1 MKKLLFLI
9 FLVLSTGRVHAT
21 LIDSLHVTPS
31 IDEQTFKNGT
41 LDITFWNHGN
51 SMVTY
56 CLMDA
61 DGEVVA
67 EGKLVKQ
74 VKPARQQFA
83 IDVQKVKRWTAETPY
98 QYTLCLNATPMKGK
112 GQAEQVK
119 QKVGFRLVAIR
130 YAKLF
135 LNGCPLFLKGI
146 NLHNMQPNMSRAD
159 MINIL
164 RLLKAHNINAVCTDR
179 VDPLWYDL
187 CDEYGFYACVEL
199 GRSEHI
205 AAFKQLY
212 NHPSII
218 MWSVGKAETS
228 NVVISKLFE
237 TLKQED
243 TKRPVIWVDMP
254 FTDKRCELYAPFA
267 PTAKVADDFCNMG
280 NPVAEKPQL
289 LASYAQPNGNS
300 YGALDEYMS
309 LRYRQPK
316 YAGGFLCEGTLANM
330 QAATPAMQEIRY
342 QMQSISTLSHAPR
355 IGRLEVFNDSFYDT
369 LSNVYIRWVVRHNGV
384 PVKNGVYTKPFS
396 VAPRKTTNI
405 NLGFTDLF
413 KTYPKGELTLDVSY
427 HQAIATELIAKDQE
441 LAKAQITVRPFK
453 PSVEPQQASMA
464 DKRPLKLKRG
474 QSIVISNTCC
484 TVAFDKATGWLTRY
498 DVNGQKLLAEGGT
511 LKPTFWRAL
520 TNNDRAA
527 NGEKQFA
534 QWEKPTYTLVALK
547 TEKVKSNST
556 QRTDICVTAQYEL
569 TEQNVA
575 LSICYTINEGGVMKV
590 EQTVTPNDETAVPLA
605 LRYGMTL
612 QMPVNMCQS
621 EYFGRGPL
629 ENYADRKASQFVG
642 LYKYNVAHAQCPY
655 TPYQAW
661 GNHCDVRYWR
671 QTNVQGLGL
680 EVSSAATFGAS
691 AYLTKT
697 LPSAIDLHID
707 LKQSGVNEM
716 VNVGQYPE
724 MITDTRVLL
733 HKQTF
738 TFWLN
743 PIVANVEKHE

>member
-9 FLVLSTGRVHAT
+9 LLVLSTGRVYAA

-31 IDEQTFKNGT
+31 IDEQTFKNGK
-41 LDITFWNHGN
+41 LDITFWNQGN

-98 QYTLCLNATPMKGK
+98 QYTLYLNATPIKGK
-112 GQAEQVK
+112 GLAEQVK

-146 NLHNMQPNMSRAD
+146 NLHNLQPNMSRVD

-164 RLLKAHNINAVCTDR
+164 RLLKAHNINAVYTDR

-199 GRSEHI
+199 GRSQHI

-218 MWSVGKAETS
+218 MWSVGKAETN

-237 TLKQED
+237 KLKKED

-300 YGALDEYMS
+300 YGAIDEYMS

-453 PSVEPQQASMA
+453 PSVEPLQASMV

-484 TVAFDKATGWLTRY
+484 TVAFDKTTGWLTRY

-569 TEQNVA
+569 KEQKVA

-612 QMPVNMCQS
+612 QMPVDMCQS

-642 LYKYNVAHAQCPY
+642 QYKYNVAHAQCPY
-655 TPYQAW
+655 IPYQAW

-671 QTNVQGLGL
+671 QTNALDLGL
-680 EVSSAATFGAS
+680 EVSSAITFGAS
-691 AYLTKT
+691 AYLAKT

-743 PIVANVEKHE
+743 PIMDNVEKH

>member
-9 FLVLSTGRVHAT
+9 LLVLSTGRVYAA

-31 IDEQTFKNGT
+31 IDEQTFKNGK
-41 LDITFWNHGN
+41 LDITFWNQGN

-98 QYTLCLNATPMKGK
+98 QYTLYLNATPIKGK
-112 GQAEQVK
+112 GLAEQVE

-146 NLHNMQPNMSRAD
+146 NLHNLQPNMSRAD

-237 TLKQED
+237 TLKKED

-254 FTDKRCELYAPFA
+254 FTDQRCELYAPFA

-300 YGALDEYMS
+300 YGAIDEYMS

-355 IGRLEVFNDSFYDT
+355 IGRLEVFNDCFYDT

-441 LAKAQITVRPFK
+441 LSKAQITVRPFK
-453 PSVEPQQASMA
+453 PRVEPLQASMV

-484 TVAFDKATGWLTRY
+484 TVAFDKTTGWLTRY

-569 TEQNVA
+569 KEQNVA

-612 QMPVNMCQS
+612 QMPVDMCQS

-642 LYKYNVAHAQCPY
+642 QYKYNVAHAQCPY
-655 TPYQAW
+655 IPYQAW

-671 QTNVQGLGL
+671 QTNVLGLGL
-680 EVSSAATFGAS
+680 EVSSAITFGAS
-691 AYLTKT
+691 AYLAKA

-743 PIVANVEKHE
+743 PIMDNVEKH

>member
-1 MKKLLFLI
+1 MKKILFLI
-9 FLVLSTGRVHAT
+9 FLVLSTGRVYAT

-31 IDEQTFKNGT
+31 IDEQTFKNGK
-41 LDITFWNHGN
+41 LDITFWNQGN

-98 QYTLCLNATPMKGK
+98 QYTLCLNATPIKGK

-146 NLHNMQPNMSRAD
+146 NLHNLQPNMSRAD

-164 RLLKAHNINAVCTDR
+164 RLLKAHNINAVCTNR

-199 GRSEHI
+199 GKSQHE

-218 MWSVGKAETS
+218 MWSVGKAETD

-237 TLKQED
+237 TLKKED

-300 YGALDEYMS
+300 YGAIDEYMS

-453 PSVEPQQASMA
+453 PSVEPLQASMV

-484 TVAFDKATGWLTRY
+484 TVAFDKTTGWLTRY

-569 TEQNVA
+569 KEQNVA

-612 QMPVNMCQS
+612 QMPVDMCQS

-642 LYKYNVAHAQCPY
+642 QYKYNVAHAQCPY
-655 TPYQAW
+655 VPYQAW

-671 QTNVQGLGL
+671 QTNALGLGL

-691 AYLTKT
+691 AYLAKT

-733 HKQTF
+733 YKQTF

-743 PIVANVEKHE
+743 PIMDNVEKH

>member
-9 FLVLSTGRVHAT
+9 LLVLSTGRVYAA

-31 IDEQTFKNGT
+31 IDEQTFKNGK
-41 LDITFWNHGN
+41 LDITFWNQGN

-98 QYTLCLNATPMKGK
+98 QYTLCLNATPIKGK
-112 GQAEQVK
+112 GLAEQVK

-146 NLHNMQPNMSRAD
+146 NLHNLQPNMSRVD

-199 GRSEHI
+199 GRSQHI

-218 MWSVGKAETS
+218 MWSVGKADTDD
-228 NVVISKLFE
+228 VVISRLFE
-237 TLKQED
+237 KLKKED

-254 FTDKRCELYAPFA
+254 FTDKRCELYTPFA

-300 YGALDEYMS
+300 YGAIDEYMS

-355 IGRLEVFNDSFYDT
+355 IGRLEVFNDRFYDT

-413 KTYPKGELTLDVSY
+413 KTYPMGELTLDVSY

-453 PSVEPQQASMA
+453 PSVEPLQASMV

-484 TVAFDKATGWLTRY
+484 TVAFDKTTGWLTRY

-534 QWEKPTYTLVALK
+534 QWEKPTYKLVALK

-569 TEQNVA
+569 KEQNVA

-605 LRYGMTL
+605 LRYGMTF
-612 QMPVNMCQS
+612 QMPVDMCQS

-642 LYKYNVAHAQCPY
+642 QYKYNVAHAQCPY
-655 TPYQAW
+655 VPYQAW

-671 QTNVQGLGL
+671 QTNALGLGL
-680 EVSSAATFGAS
+680 EVSSAITFGAS
-691 AYLTKT
+691 AYLAKT

-743 PIVANVEKHE
+743 PIMDNVEKY

>member
-9 FLVLSTGRVHAT
+9 LLVLSTGRVYAA

-31 IDEQTFKNGT
+31 IDEQTFKNGK
-41 LDITFWNHGN
+41 LDITFWNQGN

-98 QYTLCLNATPMKGK
+98 QYTLYLNATPIKGR
-112 GQAEQVK
+112 GLAEQVK

-146 NLHNMQPNMSRAD
+146 NLHNLQPNMSRAD
-159 MINIL
+159 MIDIL

-199 GRSEHI
+199 GRSQHI

-218 MWSVGKAETS
+218 MWSVGKAETD
-228 NVVISKLFE
+228 NVVISRLFE

-243 TKRPVIWVDMP
+243 TKCPVIWVDMP

-300 YGALDEYMS
+300 YGAIDEYMS

-384 PVKNGVYTKPFS
+384 PIKNGVYTKPFS

-453 PSVEPQQASMA
+453 PSVEPLQASMV

-484 TVAFDKATGWLTRY
+484 TVAFDKTTGWLTRY

-569 TEQNVA
+569 KEQNVA

-612 QMPVNMCQS
+612 QMPVDMCQS

-642 LYKYNVAHAQCPY
+642 QYKYNVTHAQCPY
-655 TPYQAW
+655 IPYQAW

-671 QTNVQGLGL
+671 QTNALGLGL
-680 EVSSAATFGAS
+680 EVSSAITFGAS
-691 AYLTKT
+691 AYLAKT

-738 TFWLN
+738 TF
-743 PIVANVEKHE
+743 

>member
-9 FLVLSTGRVHAT
+9 LLVLSTGRVYAA

-31 IDEQTFKNGT
+31 IDEQTFKNGK
-41 LDITFWNHGN
+41 LDITFWNQGN

-98 QYTLCLNATPMKGK
+98 QYTLCLNATPIKGK
-112 GQAEQVK
+112 GLAEQVK

-146 NLHNMQPNMSRAD
+146 NLHNLQPNMSRVD

-179 VDPLWYDL
+179 VAPLWYDL

-199 GRSEHI
+199 GRSQHI

-218 MWSVGKAETS
+218 MWSVGKADTDD
-228 NVVISKLFE
+228 VVISRLFE
-237 TLKQED
+237 KLKKED

-254 FTDKRCELYAPFA
+254 FTDKRCELYTPFA

-300 YGALDEYMS
+300 YGAIDEYMS

-453 PSVEPQQASMA
+453 PSVEPLQASMV

-484 TVAFDKATGWLTRY
+484 TVAFDKTTGWLTRY

-534 QWEKPTYTLVALK
+534 QWEKPTYKLVALK

-569 TEQNVA
+569 KEQNVA

-605 LRYGMTL
+605 LRYGMTF
-612 QMPVNMCQS
+612 QMPVDMCQS

-642 LYKYNVAHAQCPY
+642 QYKYNVAHAQCPY
-655 TPYQAW
+655 VPYQAW

-671 QTNVQGLGL
+671 QTNALGLGL
-680 EVSSAATFGAS
+680 EVSSAITFGAS
-691 AYLTKT
+691 AYLAKT

-743 PIVANVEKHE
+743 PIMDNVEKY

>member
-9 FLVLSTGRVHAT
+9 LLVLSTGRVYAA

-31 IDEQTFKNGT
+31 IDEQTFKNGK
-41 LDITFWNHGN
+41 LDITFWNQGN

-98 QYTLCLNATPMKGK
+98 QYTLYLNATPIKGK
-112 GQAEQVK
+112 GLAEQVK

-146 NLHNMQPNMSRAD
+146 NLHNLQPNMSRAD

-179 VDPLWYDL
+179 VAPLWYDL

-199 GRSEHI
+199 GRSQHI

-218 MWSVGKAETS
+218 MWSVGKAETDD
-228 NVVISKLFE
+228 VVISRLFE
-237 TLKQED
+237 KLKKED

-300 YGALDEYMS
+300 YGAIDEYMS

-384 PVKNGVYTKPFS
+384 PVKNGVYTKPFN

-453 PSVEPQQASMA
+453 PSVEPLQASMV

-484 TVAFDKATGWLTRY
+484 TVAFDKTTGWLTRY

-511 LKPTFWRAL
+511 LKPTFSRAL

-569 TEQNVA
+569 KEQNVA

-605 LRYGMTL
+605 LRYGMTF
-612 QMPVNMCQS
+612 QMPVDMCQS

-642 LYKYNVAHAQCPY
+642 QYKYNVAHAQCPY
-655 TPYQAW
+655 VPYQAW

-671 QTNVQGLGL
+671 QTNALGLGL

-691 AYLTKT
+691 AYLAKT
-697 LPSAIDLHID
+697 LLSAIDLHID

-743 PIVANVEKHE
+743 PIMDNV

>member
-9 FLVLSTGRVHAT
+9 LLVLSTGRVYAA

-31 IDEQTFKNGT
+31 IDEQTFKNGK
-41 LDITFWNHGN
+41 LDITFWNQGN

-98 QYTLCLNATPMKGK
+98 QYTLCLNATPIKGK

-199 GRSEHI
+199 GRSQHI

-218 MWSVGKAETS
+218 MWSVGKAETDD
-228 NVVISKLFE
+228 VVISRLFE
-237 TLKQED
+237 KLKKED

-300 YGALDEYMS
+300 YGAIDEYMS

-453 PSVEPQQASMA
+453 PSVEPLQASMV

-484 TVAFDKATGWLTRY
+484 TVAFDKTTGWLTRY

-511 LKPTFWRAL
+511 LMPSFWRAL

-569 TEQNVA
+569 KEQNVV

-590 EQTVTPNDETAVPLA
+590 EQTVTPNDETAVPHA

-612 QMPVNMCQS
+612 QLPADMCQS

-642 LYKYNVAHAQCPY
+642 QYKYNVAHAQCPY
-655 TPYQAW
+655 VPYQAW

-671 QTNVQGLGL
+671 QTNALGLGL

-691 AYLTKT
+691 AYLAKT

-743 PIVANVEKHE
+743 PIMDNVEKH

>member
-9 FLVLSTGRVHAT
+9 LLVLSTGRVYAT

-31 IDEQTFKNGT
+31 IDEQTFKNGK
-41 LDITFWNHGN
+41 LDITFWNQGN

-98 QYTLCLNATPMKGK
+98 QYTLCLNATPIKGK

-146 NLHNMQPNMSRAD
+146 NLHNLQPNMSRAD

-164 RLLKAHNINAVCTDR
+164 RLLKAHNINAVCTNR

-199 GRSEHI
+199 GKSQHI

-218 MWSVGKAETS
+218 MWSVGKAETD

-237 TLKQED
+237 TLKKED

-300 YGALDEYMS
+300 YGAIDEYMS

-453 PSVEPQQASMA
+453 PSVEPLQASMV

-484 TVAFDKATGWLTRY
+484 TVAFDKTTGWLTRY

-556 QRTDICVTAQYEL
+556 QRIDICVTAQYEL
-569 TEQNVA
+569 KEQNVA

-612 QMPVNMCQS
+612 QMPVDMCQS

-642 LYKYNVAHAQCPY
+642 QYKFNVAHAQCPY
-655 TPYQAW
+655 VPYQAW

-671 QTNVQGLGL
+671 QTNALGLGL

-691 AYLTKT
+691 AYLAKT

-743 PIVANVEKHE
+743 PIMNNVEKH

>member
-9 FLVLSTGRVHAT
+9 LLVLSTGRVYAT

-31 IDEQTFKNGT
+31 IDEQTFKNGK
-41 LDITFWNHGN
+41 LDITFWNQGN

-98 QYTLCLNATPMKGK
+98 QYTLCLNATPIKGK

-146 NLHNMQPNMSRAD
+146 NLHNLQPNMSRAD

-164 RLLKAHNINAVCTDR
+164 RLLKAHNINAVCTNR

-199 GRSEHI
+199 GKSQHI

-218 MWSVGKAETS
+218 MWSVGKAETD

-237 TLKQED
+237 TLKKED

-300 YGALDEYMS
+300 YGAIDEYMS

-453 PSVEPQQASMA
+453 PSVEPLQASMV

-484 TVAFDKATGWLTRY
+484 TVAFDKTTGWLTRY

-534 QWEKPTYTLVALK
+534 QWEKPTYTLVALE

-569 TEQNVA
+569 KEQNVA

-612 QMPVNMCQS
+612 QMPVDMCQS

-642 LYKYNVAHAQCPY
+642 QYKYNVAHAQCPY
-655 TPYQAW
+655 VPYQAW

-671 QTNVQGLGL
+671 QTNALGLGL

-691 AYLTKT
+691 AYLAKT

-743 PIVANVEKHE
+743 PIMDNVEKH

>member
-9 FLVLSTGRVHAT
+9 LLVLSTGRVYAA

-31 IDEQTFKNGT
+31 IDEQTFKNGK
-41 LDITFWNHGN
+41 LDITFWNQGN

-98 QYTLCLNATPMKGK
+98 QYTLCLNATPIKGK
-112 GQAEQVK
+112 GLAEQVK

-146 NLHNMQPNMSRAD
+146 NLHNLQPNMSRVD

-199 GRSEHI
+199 GRSQHI

-218 MWSVGKAETS
+218 MWSVGKAETDD
-228 NVVISKLFE
+228 VVISRLFE
-237 TLKQED
+237 KLKKED

-300 YGALDEYMS
+300 YGAIDEYMS

-384 PVKNGVYTKPFS
+384 SVKNGVYTKPFS

-453 PSVEPQQASMA
+453 PSIEPLQASMV

-484 TVAFDKATGWLTRY
+484 TVAFDRTTGWLTRY

-556 QRTDICVTAQYEL
+556 QRTDICLTAQYEL
-569 TEQNVA
+569 KEQNVA

-612 QMPVNMCQS
+612 QMPVDMCQS

-642 LYKYNVAHAQCPY
+642 QYKYNVAHAQCPY
-655 TPYQAW
+655 VPYQAW

-671 QTNVQGLGL
+671 QTNALGLGL

-691 AYLTKT
+691 AYLAKT

-743 PIVANVEKHE
+743 PIMDNVEKH

>member
-9 FLVLSTGRVHAT
+9 LLVLSTGRVYAA

-31 IDEQTFKNGT
+31 IDEQTFKNGK
-41 LDITFWNHGN
+41 LDITFWNQGN

-98 QYTLCLNATPMKGK
+98 QYTLYLNATPIKGK
-112 GQAEQVK
+112 GLAEQVK

-146 NLHNMQPNMSRAD
+146 NLHNLQPNMSRAD
-159 MINIL
+159 MIDIL

-199 GRSEHI
+199 GRSQHI

-218 MWSVGKAETS
+218 MWSVGKAETD
-228 NVVISKLFE
+228 NVVISRLFE

-300 YGALDEYMS
+300 YGAIDEYMS

-384 PVKNGVYTKPFS
+384 PIKNGVYTKPFS

-453 PSVEPQQASMA
+453 PSVEPLQASMV

-484 TVAFDKATGWLTRY
+484 TVAFDKTTGWLTRY

-569 TEQNVA
+569 KEQNVA

-612 QMPVNMCQS
+612 QMPVDMCQS

-642 LYKYNVAHAQCPY
+642 QYKYNVAHAQCPY
-655 TPYQAW
+655 IPYQAW

-671 QTNVQGLGL
+671 QTNALGLGL
-680 EVSSAATFGAS
+680 EVSSAITFGAS
-691 AYLTKT
+691 AYLAKT

-707 LKQSGVNEM
+707 LKLSGVNEM

-743 PIVANVEKHE
+743 PIMDNVEKY

>member
-9 FLVLSTGRVHAT
+9 LLVLSTGRVYAA

-31 IDEQTFKNGT
+31 IDEQTFKNGK
-41 LDITFWNHGN
+41 LDITFWNQGN

-98 QYTLCLNATPMKGK
+98 QYTLYLNATPIKGK
-112 GQAEQVK
+112 GLAEQVK

-146 NLHNMQPNMSRAD
+146 NLHNLQPNMSRAD

-199 GRSEHI
+199 GRSQHI
-205 AAFKQLY
+205 ATFKQLY

-218 MWSVGKAETS
+218 MWSVGKAETDD
-228 NVVISKLFE
+228 VVISKLFE
-237 TLKQED
+237 KLKKED

-300 YGALDEYMS
+300 YGAIDEYMS

-355 IGRLEVFNDSFYDT
+355 IGRLEVFNDCFYDT

-453 PSVEPQQASMA
+453 PRVEPLQASMV

-474 QSIVISNTCC
+474 QSIVISNAYC

-511 LKPTFWRAL
+511 LMPSFWRAL

-569 TEQNVA
+569 KEQNVV

-612 QMPVNMCQS
+612 QMPVDMCQS

-642 LYKYNVAHAQCPY
+642 QYKYNVAHAQCPY
-655 TPYQAW
+655 IPYQAW

-671 QTNVQGLGL
+671 QTNVLGLGL
-680 EVSSAATFGAS
+680 EVSSAITFGAS
-691 AYLTKT
+691 AYLAKA

-743 PIVANVEKHE
+743 PIMDNVEKH

>member
-9 FLVLSTGRVHAT
+9 FLVLSTGRVYAT

-31 IDEQTFKNGT
+31 IDEQTFKNGK
-41 LDITFWNHGN
+41 LDITFWNQGN

-98 QYTLCLNATPMKGK
+98 QYTLCLNATPIKGK
-112 GQAEQVK
+112 GLAEQVK

-146 NLHNMQPNMSRAD
+146 NLHNLQPNMSRVD

-179 VDPLWYDL
+179 IDPLWYDL

-199 GRSEHI
+199 GRSQHI

-218 MWSVGKAETS
+218 MWSVGKAETDD
-228 NVVISKLFE
+228 VVISRLFE
-237 TLKQED
+237 KLKKED

-300 YGALDEYMS
+300 YGAIDEYMS

-453 PSVEPQQASMA
+453 PSVEPLQASMV

-484 TVAFDKATGWLTRY
+484 TVAFDKTTGWLTRY

-569 TEQNVA
+569 KEQNVA

-612 QMPVNMCQS
+612 QMPVDMCQS

-642 LYKYNVAHAQCPY
+642 QYKYNVTHAQCPY
-655 TPYQAW
+655 IPYQAW

-671 QTNVQGLGL
+671 QTNALGLGL
-680 EVSSAATFGAS
+680 EVSSAITFGAS
-691 AYLTKT
+691 AYLAKT

-743 PIVANVEKHE
+743 PIMDNVEKY

>member
-9 FLVLSTGRVHAT
+9 LLVLSTGRVYAA

-31 IDEQTFKNGT
+31 IDEQTFKNGK
-41 LDITFWNHGN
+41 LDITFWNQGN

-98 QYTLCLNATPMKGK
+98 QYTLCLNATPIKGK

-199 GRSEHI
+199 GRSQHI

-218 MWSVGKAETS
+218 MWSVGKAETDD
-228 NVVISKLFE
+228 VVISRLFE
-237 TLKQED
+237 KLKKED

-300 YGALDEYMS
+300 YGAIDEYMS

-405 NLGFTDLF
+405 NLDFTDLF

-453 PSVEPQQASMA
+453 PSVEPLQASMV

-484 TVAFDKATGWLTRY
+484 TVAFDKTTGWLTRY

-511 LKPTFWRAL
+511 LMPSFWRAL

-569 TEQNVA
+569 KEQNVV

-590 EQTVTPNDETAVPLA
+590 EQTVTPNDETAVPHA

-612 QMPVNMCQS
+612 QLPADMCQS

-642 LYKYNVAHAQCPY
+642 QYKYNVAHAQCPY
-655 TPYQAW
+655 VPYQAW

-671 QTNVQGLGL
+671 QTNALGLGL

-691 AYLTKT
+691 AYLAKT

-743 PIVANVEKHE
+743 PIMDNVEKH

>member
-9 FLVLSTGRVHAT
+9 LLVLSTGRLYAA

-31 IDEQTFKNGT
+31 IDEQTFKNGK
-41 LDITFWNHGN
+41 LDITFWNQGN

-98 QYTLCLNATPMKGK
+98 QYTLYLNATPIKGK
-112 GQAEQVK
+112 GLAEQVK

-146 NLHNMQPNMSRAD
+146 NLHNLQPNMSRVD

-164 RLLKAHNINAVCTDR
+164 RLLKAHNINAVCTNR

-218 MWSVGKAETS
+218 MWSVGKAETDD
-228 NVVISKLFE
+228 VVISRLFE
-237 TLKQED
+237 KLKKED

-254 FTDKRCELYAPFA
+254 FTDKRCELYTPFA

-300 YGALDEYMS
+300 YGAIDEYMS

-413 KTYPKGELTLDVSY
+413 KTYPMGELTLDVSY

-453 PSVEPQQASMA
+453 PSVEPLQASMV

-484 TVAFDKATGWLTRY
+484 TVAFDKTTGWLTRY

-534 QWEKPTYTLVALK
+534 QWEKPTYKLVALK

-569 TEQNVA
+569 KEQNVA

-605 LRYGMTL
+605 LRYGMTF
-612 QMPVNMCQS
+612 QMPVDMCQS

-642 LYKYNVAHAQCPY
+642 QYKYNVAHAQCPY
-655 TPYQAW
+655 IPYQAW

-671 QTNVQGLGL
+671 QTNALGLGL
-680 EVSSAATFGAS
+680 EVSSAITFGAS
-691 AYLTKT
+691 AYLAKT

-743 PIVANVEKHE
+743 PIMDNVEKY

>member
-9 FLVLSTGRVHAT
+9 LLVLSTGRVYAA

-31 IDEQTFKNGT
+31 IDEQTFKNGK
-41 LDITFWNHGN
+41 LDITFWNQGN

-74 VKPARQQFA
+74 VKPVRQQFA

-98 QYTLCLNATPMKGK
+98 QYTLCLNATPIKGK
-112 GQAEQVK
+112 GLAEQVK

-146 NLHNMQPNMSRAD
+146 NLHNLQPNMSRVD

-199 GRSEHI
+199 GRSQHI

-218 MWSVGKAETS
+218 MWSVGKADTDD
-228 NVVISKLFE
+228 VVISRLFE
-237 TLKQED
+237 KLKKED

-300 YGALDEYMS
+300 YGAIDEYMS

-453 PSVEPQQASMA
+453 PSVEPLQASMV

-484 TVAFDKATGWLTRY
+484 TVAFDKTTGWLTRY

-569 TEQNVA
+569 KEQNVA

-612 QMPVNMCQS
+612 QMPVDMCQS

-642 LYKYNVAHAQCPY
+642 QYKYNVTHAQCPY
-655 TPYQAW
+655 IPYQAW

-671 QTNVQGLGL
+671 QTNALGLGL
-680 EVSSAATFGAS
+680 EVSSAITFGAS
-691 AYLTKT
+691 AYLAKT

-743 PIVANVEKHE
+743 PIMDNVEKY

>member
-9 FLVLSTGRVHAT
+9 LLVLSTGRVYAA

-31 IDEQTFKNGT
+31 IDEQTFKNGK
-41 LDITFWNHGN
+41 LDITFWNQGN

-98 QYTLCLNATPMKGK
+98 QYTLYLNATPIKGK
-112 GQAEQVK
+112 GLAEQVK

-146 NLHNMQPNMSRAD
+146 NLHNLQPNMSRAD

-179 VDPLWYDL
+179 VAPLWYDL

-199 GRSEHI
+199 GRGEHI

-218 MWSVGKAETS
+218 MWSVGKAETDD
-228 NVVISKLFE
+228 VVISRLFE
-237 TLKQED
+237 KLKKED

-300 YGALDEYMS
+300 YGAIDEYMS

-413 KTYPKGELTLDVSY
+413 KTYPKGELSLDVFY

-453 PSVEPQQASMA
+453 PSVEPLQASMV

-474 QSIVISNTCC
+474 QSIVIPNACC

-511 LKPTFWRAL
+511 LMPSFWRAL

-569 TEQNVA
+569 KEQNVV

-590 EQTVTPNDETAVPLA
+590 EQTVTPNDETVVPLA
-605 LRYGMTL
+605 LRYGMTF
-612 QMPVNMCQS
+612 QMPVDMCQS

-642 LYKYNVAHAQCPY
+642 QYKYNVAHAQCPY
-655 TPYQAW
+655 VPYQAW

-671 QTNVQGLGL
+671 QTNALGLGL

-691 AYLTKT
+691 AYLAKT

-733 HKQTF
+733 HKQMF

-743 PIVANVEKHE
+743 PIMDNVEKH

>member
-9 FLVLSTGRVHAT
+9 LLVLSTGRVYAA

-31 IDEQTFKNGT
+31 IDEQTFKNGK
-41 LDITFWNHGN
+41 LDITFWNQGN

-98 QYTLCLNATPMKGK
+98 QYTLCLNATPIKGK
-112 GQAEQVK
+112 GLAEQVK

-146 NLHNMQPNMSRAD
+146 NLHNLQPNMSHVD

-199 GRSEHI
+199 GRSQHI
-205 AAFKQLY
+205 ATFKQLY

-218 MWSVGKAETS
+218 MWSVGKADTDD
-228 NVVISKLFE
+228 VVISRLFE
-237 TLKQED
+237 KLKKED

-254 FTDKRCELYAPFA
+254 FTDKRCELYTPFA

-300 YGALDEYMS
+300 YGAIDEYMS

-413 KTYPKGELTLDVSY
+413 KTYPMGELTLDVSY

-453 PSVEPQQASMA
+453 PSVEPLQASMV

-484 TVAFDKATGWLTRY
+484 TVAFDKTTGWLTRY

-534 QWEKPTYTLVALK
+534 QWEKPTYKLVALK

-569 TEQNVA
+569 KEQNVA

-605 LRYGMTL
+605 LRYGMTF
-612 QMPVNMCQS
+612 QMPVDMCQS

-642 LYKYNVAHAQCPY
+642 QYKYNVAHAQCPY
-655 TPYQAW
+655 VPYQAW

-671 QTNVQGLGL
+671 QTNALGLGL
-680 EVSSAATFGAS
+680 EVSSAITFGAS
-691 AYLTKT
+691 AYLAKT

-743 PIVANVEKHE
+743 PIMDNVEKY

>member
-9 FLVLSTGRVHAT
+9 LLVLSTGRVYAA

-31 IDEQTFKNGT
+31 IDEQTFKNGK
-41 LDITFWNHGN
+41 LDITFWNQGN

-98 QYTLCLNATPMKGK
+98 QYTLCLNATPIKGK
-112 GQAEQVK
+112 GLAEQVK

-146 NLHNMQPNMSRAD
+146 NLHNLQPNMSRVD

-199 GRSEHI
+199 GRSQHI

-218 MWSVGKAETS
+218 MWSVGKADTDD
-228 NVVISKLFE
+228 VVISRLFE
-237 TLKQED
+237 KLKKED

-254 FTDKRCELYAPFA
+254 FTDKRCELYTPFA

-300 YGALDEYMS
+300 YGAIDEYMS

-413 KTYPKGELTLDVSY
+413 KTYPMGELTLDVSY

-453 PSVEPQQASMA
+453 PSVEPLQASMV

-474 QSIVISNTCC
+474 QSIVVSNTCC
-484 TVAFDKATGWLTRY
+484 TVAFDKTTGWLTRY

-534 QWEKPTYTLVALK
+534 QWEKPTYKLVALK

-569 TEQNVA
+569 KEQNVA

-605 LRYGMTL
+605 LRYGMTF
-612 QMPVNMCQS
+612 QMPVDMCQS

-642 LYKYNVAHAQCPY
+642 QYKYNVAHAQCPY
-655 TPYQAW
+655 VPYQAW

-671 QTNVQGLGL
+671 QTNALGLGL
-680 EVSSAATFGAS
+680 EVSSAITFGAS
-691 AYLTKT
+691 AYLAKT

-743 PIVANVEKHE
+743 PIMDNVEKY

>member
-9 FLVLSTGRVHAT
+9 LLVLSTGRVYAA

-31 IDEQTFKNGT
+31 IDEQTFKNGK
-41 LDITFWNHGN
+41 LDITFWNQGN

-98 QYTLCLNATPMKGK
+98 QYTLYLNATPIKGK
-112 GQAEQVK
+112 GLAEQVK

-146 NLHNMQPNMSRAD
+146 NLHNLQPNMSRAD
-159 MINIL
+159 MIDIL

-199 GRSEHI
+199 GRSQHI

-218 MWSVGKAETS
+218 MWSVGKAETD
-228 NVVISKLFE
+228 NVVISRLFE

-300 YGALDEYMS
+300 YGAIDEYMS

-384 PVKNGVYTKPFS
+384 PIKNGVYTKPFS

-453 PSVEPQQASMA
+453 PSVEPLQASMV

-484 TVAFDKATGWLTRY
+484 TVAFDKTTGWLTRY

-569 TEQNVA
+569 KEQNVA

-612 QMPVNMCQS
+612 QMPVDMCQS

-642 LYKYNVAHAQCPY
+642 QYKYNVAHTQCPY
-655 TPYQAW
+655 IPYQAW

-671 QTNVQGLGL
+671 QTNALGLGL
-680 EVSSAATFGAS
+680 EVSSAITFGAS
-691 AYLTKT
+691 AYLAKT

-733 HKQTF
+733 HKQMF

-743 PIVANVEKHE
+743 PIMDNVEKY

>member
-9 FLVLSTGRVHAT
+9 LLVLSTGRVYAA

-31 IDEQTFKNGT
+31 IDEQTFKNGK
-41 LDITFWNHGN
+41 LDITFWNQGN

-98 QYTLCLNATPMKGK
+98 QYTLCLNATPIKGK
-112 GQAEQVK
+112 GLAEQVK

-146 NLHNMQPNMSRAD
+146 NLHNLQPNMSRVD

-199 GRSEHI
+199 GRSQHI

-218 MWSVGKAETS
+218 MWSVGKADTDY
-228 NVVISKLFE
+228 VVISRLFE
-237 TLKQED
+237 KLKKED

-300 YGALDEYMS
+300 YGAIDEYMS

-453 PSVEPQQASMA
+453 PSVEPLQASMV

-484 TVAFDKATGWLTRY
+484 TVAFDKTTGWLTRY

-569 TEQNVA
+569 KEQKVA

-612 QMPVNMCQS
+612 QMPVDMCQS

-642 LYKYNVAHAQCPY
+642 QYKYNVAHAQCPY
-655 TPYQAW
+655 IPYQAW

-671 QTNVQGLGL
+671 QTNALGLGL
-680 EVSSAATFGAS
+680 EVSSAITFGAS
-691 AYLTKT
+691 AYLAKT

-743 PIVANVEKHE
+743 PIMDNVEKH

>member
-9 FLVLSTGRVHAT
+9 LLVLSTGRVYAA

-31 IDEQTFKNGT
+31 IDEQTFKNGK
-41 LDITFWNHGN
+41 LDITFWNQGN

-98 QYTLCLNATPMKGK
+98 QYTLCLNATPIKGK
-112 GQAEQVK
+112 GLAEQVK

-146 NLHNMQPNMSRAD
+146 NLHNLQPNMSRVD

-179 VDPLWYDL
+179 VDPLWYGL

-199 GRSEHI
+199 GRSQHI

-218 MWSVGKAETS
+218 MWSVGKADTDD
-228 NVVISKLFE
+228 VVISRLFE
-237 TLKQED
+237 KLKKED

-300 YGALDEYMS
+300 YGAIDEYMS

-453 PSVEPQQASMA
+453 PSVEPLQASMV

-484 TVAFDKATGWLTRY
+484 TVAFDKTTGWLTRY

-511 LKPTFWRAL
+511 LIPSFWRAL

-569 TEQNVA
+569 KEQNVA

-612 QMPVNMCQS
+612 QMPVDMCQS

-642 LYKYNVAHAQCPY
+642 QYKYNVAHAQCPY
-655 TPYQAW
+655 VPYQAW

-671 QTNVQGLGL
+671 QTNALGLGL
-680 EVSSAATFGAS
+680 EVSSAITFGAS
-691 AYLTKT
+691 AYLAKT

-743 PIVANVEKHE
+743 PIMDNVEKH

>member
-9 FLVLSTGRVHAT
+9 LLVLSTGRVYAA

-31 IDEQTFKNGT
+31 IDEQTFKNGK
-41 LDITFWNHGN
+41 LDITFWNQGN

-98 QYTLCLNATPMKGK
+98 QYTLYLNATPIKGR
-112 GQAEQVK
+112 GLAEQVK

-146 NLHNMQPNMSRAD
+146 NLHNLQPNMSRAD
-159 MINIL
+159 MIDIL

-199 GRSEHI
+199 GRSQHI

-218 MWSVGKAETS
+218 MWSVGKAETD
-228 NVVISKLFE
+228 NVVISRLFE

-300 YGALDEYMS
+300 YGAIDEYMS

-384 PVKNGVYTKPFS
+384 PIKNGVYTKPFS

-453 PSVEPQQASMA
+453 PSVEPLQASMV

-484 TVAFDKATGWLTRY
+484 TVAFDKTTGWLTRY

-569 TEQNVA
+569 KEQNVA

-612 QMPVNMCQS
+612 QMPVDMCQS

-642 LYKYNVAHAQCPY
+642 QYKYNVAHAQCPY
-655 TPYQAW
+655 VPYQAW

-671 QTNVQGLGL
+671 QTNALGLGL
-680 EVSSAATFGAS
+680 EVSSAITFGAS

-743 PIVANVEKHE
+743 PIMDNVEKY

>member
-9 FLVLSTGRVHAT
+9 LLVLSTGRVYAA

-31 IDEQTFKNGT
+31 IDEQTFKNGK
-41 LDITFWNHGN
+41 LDITFWNQGN

-98 QYTLCLNATPMKGK
+98 QYTLCLNATPIKGK

-199 GRSEHI
+199 GRSQHI

-218 MWSVGKAETS
+218 MWSVGKAETDD
-228 NVVISKLFE
+228 VVISRLFE
-237 TLKQED
+237 KLKKED

-300 YGALDEYMS
+300 YGAIDEYMS

-453 PSVEPQQASMA
+453 PSVEPLQASMV

-484 TVAFDKATGWLTRY
+484 TVAFDKTTGWLTRY

-569 TEQNVA
+569 KEQNVA

-612 QMPVNMCQS
+612 QMPVDMCQS

-642 LYKYNVAHAQCPY
+642 QYKYNVTHAQCPY
-655 TPYQAW
+655 IPYQAW

-671 QTNVQGLGL
+671 QTNALGLGL
-680 EVSSAATFGAS
+680 EVSSAITFGAS
-691 AYLTKT
+691 AYLAKT

-743 PIVANVEKHE
+743 PIMDNVEKY

>member
-9 FLVLSTGRVHAT
+9 FLVLSTGRVYAT

-31 IDEQTFKNGT
+31 IDEQTFKNGK
-41 LDITFWNHGN
+41 LDITFWNQGN

-98 QYTLCLNATPMKGK
+98 QYTLCLNATPIKGK
-112 GQAEQVK
+112 GQVEQVK

-164 RLLKAHNINAVCTDR
+164 RLLKAHNINAVCTNR

-218 MWSVGKAETS
+218 MWSVGKAETDD
-228 NVVISKLFE
+228 VVISKLFE
-237 TLKQED
+237 KLKKED

-300 YGALDEYMS
+300 YGAIDEYMS

-405 NLGFTDLF
+405 NLGFNDLF
-413 KTYPKGELTLDVSY
+413 KTYPKGELTLDVSC

-453 PSVEPQQASMA
+453 PSVEPLQASMV

-484 TVAFDKATGWLTRY
+484 TVAFDKTTGWLTRY

-547 TEKVKSNST
+547 TEKLKSNST

-569 TEQNVA
+569 KEQNVA

-612 QMPVNMCQS
+612 QMPVDMCQS

-642 LYKYNVAHAQCPY
+642 QYKYNVAHAQCPY
-655 TPYQAW
+655 VPYQAW

-671 QTNVQGLGL
+671 QTNALGLGL

-691 AYLTKT
+691 AYLAKT

-743 PIVANVEKHE
+743 PIVANVEKH

>member
-9 FLVLSTGRVHAT
+9 LLVLSTGRVYAA

-31 IDEQTFKNGT
+31 IDEQTFKNGK
-41 LDITFWNHGN
+41 LDITFWNQGN

-98 QYTLCLNATPMKGK
+98 QYTLCLNATPIKGK
-112 GQAEQVK
+112 GLAEQVK

-146 NLHNMQPNMSRAD
+146 NLHNLQPNMSRVD

-199 GRSEHI
+199 GRSQHI

-218 MWSVGKAETS
+218 MWSVGKAETDD
-228 NVVISKLFE
+228 VVISRLFE
-237 TLKQED
+237 KLKKED

-300 YGALDEYMS
+300 YGAIDEYMS

-453 PSVEPQQASMA
+453 PSIEPLQASMV

-484 TVAFDKATGWLTRY
+484 TVAFDRTTGWLTRY

-556 QRTDICVTAQYEL
+556 QRTDICLTAQYEL
-569 TEQNVA
+569 KEQNVA

-612 QMPVNMCQS
+612 QMPVDMCQS

-629 ENYADRKASQFVG
+629 ENYADRKESQFVG
-642 LYKYNVAHAQCPY
+642 QYKYNVAHAQCPY
-655 TPYQAW
+655 VPYQAW

-671 QTNVQGLGL
+671 QTNALGLGL

-691 AYLTKT
+691 AYLAKT

-743 PIVANVEKHE
+743 PIMDNVEKH

>member
-9 FLVLSTGRVHAT
+9 LLVLSTGRVYAA

-31 IDEQTFKNGT
+31 IDEQTFKNGE
-41 LDITFWNHGN
+41 LDITFWNQGN

-98 QYTLCLNATPMKGK
+98 QYTLYLNATPIKGR
-112 GQAEQVK
+112 GLAEQVK

-146 NLHNMQPNMSRAD
+146 NLHNLQPNMSRAD
-159 MINIL
+159 MIDIL

-199 GRSEHI
+199 GRSQHI

-218 MWSVGKAETS
+218 MWSVGKAETD
-228 NVVISKLFE
+228 NVVISRLFE

-300 YGALDEYMS
+300 YGAIDEYMS

-384 PVKNGVYTKPFS
+384 PIKNGVYTKPFS

-453 PSVEPQQASMA
+453 PSVEPLQASMV

-484 TVAFDKATGWLTRY
+484 TVAFDKTTGWLTRY

-569 TEQNVA
+569 KEQNVA

-612 QMPVNMCQS
+612 QMPVDMCQS

-642 LYKYNVAHAQCPY
+642 QYKYNVTHAQCPY
-655 TPYQAW
+655 IPYQAW

-671 QTNVQGLGL
+671 QTNALGLGL
-680 EVSSAATFGAS
+680 EVSSAITFGAS
-691 AYLTKT
+691 AYLAKT

-743 PIVANVEKHE
+743 PIMDNVEKY

>member
-9 FLVLSTGRVHAT
+9 LLVLSTGRVYAA

-31 IDEQTFKNGT
+31 IDEQTFKNGK
-41 LDITFWNHGN
+41 LDITFWNQGN

-98 QYTLCLNATPMKGK
+98 QYTLYLNATPIKGR
-112 GQAEQVK
+112 GLAEQVK

-146 NLHNMQPNMSRAD
+146 NLHNLQPNMSRAD

-199 GRSEHI
+199 GRSQHI

-218 MWSVGKAETS
+218 MWSVGKAETD
-228 NVVISKLFE
+228 NVVISRLFE

-300 YGALDEYMS
+300 YGAIDEYMS

-384 PVKNGVYTKPFS
+384 PIKNGVYTKPFS

-453 PSVEPQQASMA
+453 PSVEPLQASMV

-484 TVAFDKATGWLTRY
+484 TVAFDKTTGWLTRY

-569 TEQNVA
+569 KEQNVA

-612 QMPVNMCQS
+612 QMPVDMCQS

-642 LYKYNVAHAQCPY
+642 QYKYNVTHAQCPY
-655 TPYQAW
+655 VPYQAW

-671 QTNVQGLGL
+671 QTNALGLGL
-680 EVSSAATFGAS
+680 EVSSAITFGAS
-691 AYLTKT
+691 AYLAKT

-743 PIVANVEKHE
+743 PIMDNVEKY

>member
-9 FLVLSTGRVHAT
+9 LLVLSTGRVYAA

-31 IDEQTFKNGT
+31 IDEQTFKNGK
-41 LDITFWNHGN
+41 LDITFWNQGN

-98 QYTLCLNATPMKGK
+98 QYTLYLNATPIKGK
-112 GQAEQVK
+112 GLAEQVK

-146 NLHNMQPNMSRAD
+146 NLHNLQPNMSRVD

-199 GRSEHI
+199 GRSQHI

-218 MWSVGKAETS
+218 MWSVGKAETDD
-228 NVVISKLFE
+228 VVISRLFE
-237 TLKQED
+237 KLKKED

-300 YGALDEYMS
+300 YGAIDEYMS

-413 KTYPKGELTLDVSY
+413 KTYLKGELTLDVSY

-453 PSVEPQQASMA
+453 PSIEPLQASMV

-484 TVAFDKATGWLTRY
+484 TVAFDKTTGWLTRY

-534 QWEKPTYTLVALK
+534 QWEKTTYTLVALK

-569 TEQNVA
+569 KEQNVA

-612 QMPVNMCQS
+612 QMPVDMCQS

-642 LYKYNVAHAQCPY
+642 QYKYNVAHAQCPY
-655 TPYQAW
+655 VPYQAW

-671 QTNVQGLGL
+671 QTNALGLGL
-680 EVSSAATFGAS
+680 EVSSAITFGAS
-691 AYLTKT
+691 AYLAKT

-743 PIVANVEKHE
+743 PIMDNVEKH

>member
-9 FLVLSTGRVHAT
+9 LLVLSTGRVYAA

-31 IDEQTFKNGT
+31 IDEQTFKNGK
-41 LDITFWNHGN
+41 LDITFWNQGN

-98 QYTLCLNATPMKGK
+98 QYTLYLNATPIKGR
-112 GQAEQVK
+112 GLAEQVK

-146 NLHNMQPNMSRAD
+146 NLHNLQPNMSRAD
-159 MINIL
+159 MIDIL

-199 GRSEHI
+199 GRSQHI

-218 MWSVGKAETS
+218 MWSVGKAETD
-228 NVVISKLFE
+228 NVVISRLFE

-300 YGALDEYMS
+300 YGAIDEYMS

-384 PVKNGVYTKPFS
+384 PIKNGVYTKPFS

-453 PSVEPQQASMA
+453 PSVEPLQASMV

-484 TVAFDKATGWLTRY
+484 TVAFDKTTGWLTRY

-569 TEQNVA
+569 KEQNVA

-612 QMPVNMCQS
+612 QLPVDMCQS

-642 LYKYNVAHAQCPY
+642 QYKYNVTHAQCPY
-655 TPYQAW
+655 IPYQAW

-671 QTNVQGLGL
+671 QTNALGLGL
-680 EVSSAATFGAS
+680 EVSSAITFGAS
-691 AYLTKT
+691 AYLAKT

-743 PIVANVEKHE
+743 PIMDNVEKY

>member
-9 FLVLSTGRVHAT
+9 LLVLSTGRVYAA

-41 LDITFWNHGN
+41 LDITFWNQGN

-56 CLMDA
+56 RLMDA

-98 QYTLCLNATPMKGK
+98 QYTLCLNATPIKGK

-199 GRSEHI
+199 GRSQHI

-218 MWSVGKAETS
+218 MWSVGKAETDD
-228 NVVISKLFE
+228 VVISRLFE
-237 TLKQED
+237 KLKKED

-300 YGALDEYMS
+300 YGAIDEYMS

-453 PSVEPQQASMA
+453 PSVEPLQASMV

-484 TVAFDKATGWLTRY
+484 TVAFDKTTGWLTRY
-498 DVNGQKLLAEGGT
+498 NVNGQKLLAEGGT

-569 TEQNVA
+569 KEQNVA

-605 LRYGMTL
+605 LRYGMTF
-612 QMPVNMCQS
+612 QMPVDMCQS

-642 LYKYNVAHAQCPY
+642 QYKYNVAHAQCPY
-655 TPYQAW
+655 VPYQAW

-671 QTNVQGLGL
+671 QTNALGLGL
-680 EVSSAATFGAS
+680 EVSSAATFGTS
-691 AYLTKT
+691 AYLAKT

-743 PIVANVEKHE
+743 PIMDNVEKH

>member
-9 FLVLSTGRVHAT
+9 LLVLSTGRVYAAI
-21 LIDSLHVTPS
+21 IDSLHVTPS
-31 IDEQTFKNGT
+31 IDEQTFKNGK
-41 LDITFWNHGN
+41 LDITFWNQGN

-98 QYTLCLNATPMKGK
+98 QYTLCINATPIKGK
-112 GQAEQVK
+112 GLAEEVK

-146 NLHNMQPNMSRAD
+146 NLHNLQPNMSRVD

-199 GRSEHI
+199 GRSQHI

-218 MWSVGKAETS
+218 MWSVGKAETDD
-228 NVVISKLFE
+228 VVISRLFE
-237 TLKQED
+237 KLKKED

-300 YGALDEYMS
+300 YGAIDEYMS

-330 QAATPAMQEIRY
+330 QAAIPAMQEIRY

-453 PSVEPQQASMA
+453 PSIEPLQASMV

-484 TVAFDKATGWLTRY
+484 TVAFDRTTGWLTRY

-569 TEQNVA
+569 KEQNVA

-590 EQTVTPNDETAVPLA
+590 EQTVTPNDETAVLLA

-612 QMPVNMCQS
+612 QMPVDMCQS

-642 LYKYNVAHAQCPY
+642 QYKYNVAHAQCPY
-655 TPYQAW
+655 VPYQAW

-671 QTNVQGLGL
+671 QTNALGLGL

-691 AYLTKT
+691 AYLAKT

-743 PIVANVEKHE
+743 PIIDNVEKH

>member
-9 FLVLSTGRVHAT
+9 LLVLSTGRVYAA

-31 IDEQTFKNGT
+31 IDEQTFKNGK
-41 LDITFWNHGN
+41 LDITFWNQGN

-74 VKPARQQFA
+74 VKPARQQFT

-98 QYTLCLNATPMKGK
+98 QYTLCLNATPIKGK
-112 GQAEQVK
+112 GLAEQVK

-146 NLHNMQPNMSRAD
+146 NLHNLQPNMSRAD
-159 MINIL
+159 MIDIL

-199 GRSEHI
+199 GRSQHI

-218 MWSVGKAETS
+218 MWSVGKAETD
-228 NVVISKLFE
+228 NVVISRLFE

-300 YGALDEYMS
+300 YGAIDEYMS

-384 PVKNGVYTKPFS
+384 PVKKGVYTKPFS

-453 PSVEPQQASMA
+453 PSVEPLQASMV

-484 TVAFDKATGWLTRY
+484 TVAFDKTTGWLTRY

-569 TEQNVA
+569 KEQNVA

-612 QMPVNMCQS
+612 QMPVDMCQS

-642 LYKYNVAHAQCPY
+642 QYKYNVAHAQCPY
-655 TPYQAW
+655 IPYQAW

-671 QTNVQGLGL
+671 QTNALGLGL
-680 EVSSAATFGAS
+680 EVSSAITFGAS
-691 AYLTKT
+691 AYLAKT

-743 PIVANVEKHE
+743 PIMDNVEKY

>member
-1 MKKLLFLI
+1 
-9 FLVLSTGRVHAT
+9 
-21 LIDSLHVTPS
+21 
-31 IDEQTFKNGT
+31 
-41 LDITFWNHGN
+41 
-51 SMVTY
+51 MVTY

-98 QYTLCLNATPMKGK
+98 QYTLCLNATPIKGK
-112 GQAEQVK
+112 GLAEQVK

-146 NLHNMQPNMSRAD
+146 NLHNLQPNMSRVD

-199 GRSEHI
+199 GRSQHI

-218 MWSVGKAETS
+218 MWSVGKADTDD
-228 NVVISKLFE
+228 VVISRLFE
-237 TLKQED
+237 KLKKED

-300 YGALDEYMS
+300 YGAIDEYMS

-453 PSVEPQQASMA
+453 PSVEPLQASMV

-484 TVAFDKATGWLTRY
+484 TVAFDKTTGWLTRY

-569 TEQNVA
+569 KEQNVA

-612 QMPVNMCQS
+612 QMPVDMCQS

-642 LYKYNVAHAQCPY
+642 QYKYNVAHAQCPY
-655 TPYQAW
+655 VPYQAW

-671 QTNVQGLGL
+671 QTNALGLGL
-680 EVSSAATFGAS
+680 EVSSAITFGAS
-691 AYLTKT
+691 AYLAKT

-743 PIVANVEKHE
+743 PIMDNVEKH

>member
-9 FLVLSTGRVHAT
+9 LLVLSTGRVYAA

-31 IDEQTFKNGT
+31 IDEQTFKNGK
-41 LDITFWNHGN
+41 LDITFWNQGN

-98 QYTLCLNATPMKGK
+98 QYTLCLNATPIKGK
-112 GQAEQVK
+112 GLAEQVK

-146 NLHNMQPNMSRAD
+146 NLHNLQPNMSRVD

-199 GRSEHI
+199 GRSQHI

-218 MWSVGKAETS
+218 MWSVGKAETDD
-228 NVVISKLFE
+228 VVISRLFE
-237 TLKQED
+237 KLKKED

-289 LASYAQPNGNS
+289 LASYTQPNGNS
-300 YGALDEYMS
+300 YGAIDEYMS

-453 PSVEPQQASMA
+453 PSIEPLQASMV

-484 TVAFDKATGWLTRY
+484 TVAFDRTTGWLTRY

-534 QWEKPTYTLVALK
+534 QWEKTTYTLVALK

-556 QRTDICVTAQYEL
+556 QRTDICLTAQYEL
-569 TEQNVA
+569 KEQNVA

-612 QMPVNMCQS
+612 QMPVDMCQS

-629 ENYADRKASQFVG
+629 ENYVDRKASQFVG
-642 LYKYNVAHAQCPY
+642 QYKYNVAHAQCPY
-655 TPYQAW
+655 VPYQAW

-671 QTNVQGLGL
+671 QTNALGLGL

-691 AYLTKT
+691 AYLAKT

-743 PIVANVEKHE
+743 PIMDNVEKH

>member
-9 FLVLSTGRVHAT
+9 LLVLSTGRVYAA

-31 IDEQTFKNGT
+31 IDEQTFKNGK
-41 LDITFWNHGN
+41 LDITFWNQGN

-98 QYTLCLNATPMKGK
+98 QYTLCLNATPIKGK
-112 GQAEQVK
+112 GLAEQVK

-146 NLHNMQPNMSRAD
+146 NLHNLQPNMSRVD

-199 GRSEHI
+199 GRSQHI

-218 MWSVGKAETS
+218 MWSVGKADTDD
-228 NVVISKLFE
+228 VVISRLFE
-237 TLKQED
+237 KLKKED

-254 FTDKRCELYAPFA
+254 FTDKRCELYTPFA

-300 YGALDEYMS
+300 YGAIDEYMS

-369 LSNVYIRWVVRHNGV
+369 LSNVYIRWAVRHNGV

-413 KTYPKGELTLDVSY
+413 KTYPMGELTLDVSY

-453 PSVEPQQASMA
+453 PSVEPLQASMV

-484 TVAFDKATGWLTRY
+484 TVAFDKTTGWLTRY

-534 QWEKPTYTLVALK
+534 QWEKPTYKLVALK

-569 TEQNVA
+569 KEQNVA

-605 LRYGMTL
+605 LRYGMTF
-612 QMPVNMCQS
+612 QMPVDMCQS

-642 LYKYNVAHAQCPY
+642 QYKYNVAHAQCPY
-655 TPYQAW
+655 VPYQAW

-671 QTNVQGLGL
+671 QTNALGLGL
-680 EVSSAATFGAS
+680 EVSSAITFGAS
-691 AYLTKT
+691 AYLAKT

-743 PIVANVEKHE
+743 PIMDNVEKY

>member
-9 FLVLSTGRVHAT
+9 LLVLSTGRVYAA

-31 IDEQTFKNGT
+31 IDEQTFKNGK
-41 LDITFWNHGN
+41 LDITFWNQGN

-98 QYTLCLNATPMKGK
+98 QYTLCLNATPIKGK
-112 GQAEQVK
+112 GLAEQVK

-146 NLHNMQPNMSRAD
+146 NLHNLQPNMSRVD

-199 GRSEHI
+199 GRSQHI

-218 MWSVGKAETS
+218 MWSVGKADTDD
-228 NVVISKLFE
+228 VVISRLFE
-237 TLKQED
+237 KLKKED

-300 YGALDEYMS
+300 YGAIDEYMS

-453 PSVEPQQASMA
+453 PSVEPLQASMV

-484 TVAFDKATGWLTRY
+484 TVAFDKTTGWLTRY

-569 TEQNVA
+569 KEQNVA

-612 QMPVNMCQS
+612 QMPVDMCQS

-642 LYKYNVAHAQCPY
+642 QYKYNVAHAQCPY
-655 TPYQAW
+655 IPYQAW

-671 QTNVQGLGL
+671 QTNALGLGL

-691 AYLTKT
+691 AYLAKT

-743 PIVANVEKHE
+743 PIMDNVEKH

>member
-9 FLVLSTGRVHAT
+9 LLVLSTGRVYAA

-31 IDEQTFKNGT
+31 IDEQTFKNGK
-41 LDITFWNHGN
+41 LDITFWNQGN

-98 QYTLCLNATPMKGK
+98 QYTLYLNATPIKGR
-112 GQAEQVK
+112 GLAEQVK

-146 NLHNMQPNMSRAD
+146 NLHNLQPNMSRAD
-159 MINIL
+159 MIDIL

-199 GRSEHI
+199 GRSQHI

-218 MWSVGKAETS
+218 MWSVGKAETD
-228 NVVISKLFE
+228 NVVISRLFE

-300 YGALDEYMS
+300 YGAIDEYMS

-384 PVKNGVYTKPFS
+384 PIKNGVYTKPFS

-453 PSVEPQQASMA
+453 PSVEPLQASMV

-484 TVAFDKATGWLTRY
+484 TVAFDKTTGWLTRY

-534 QWEKPTYTLVALK
+534 QWEKTTYTLVALK

-569 TEQNVA
+569 KEQNVA

-612 QMPVNMCQS
+612 QMPVDMCQS

-642 LYKYNVAHAQCPY
+642 QYKYNVTHAQCPY
-655 TPYQAW
+655 IPYQAW

-671 QTNVQGLGL
+671 QTNALGLGL
-680 EVSSAATFGAS
+680 EVSSAITFGAS
-691 AYLTKT
+691 AYLAKT

-743 PIVANVEKHE
+743 PIMDNVEKY

>member
-9 FLVLSTGRVHAT
+9 FLVLSTGRVYAT

-31 IDEQTFKNGT
+31 IDEQTFKNGK
-41 LDITFWNHGN
+41 LDITFWNQGN

-98 QYTLCLNATPMKGK
+98 QYTLYLNATPIKGK
-112 GQAEQVK
+112 GLAEQVK

-146 NLHNMQPNMSRAD
+146 NLHNLQPNMSRVD

-199 GRSEHI
+199 GRSQHI
-205 AAFKQLY
+205 AAFKLLY

-218 MWSVGKAETS
+218 MWSVGKAETDD
-228 NVVISKLFE
+228 VVISRLFE
-237 TLKQED
+237 KLKKED

-300 YGALDEYMS
+300 YGAIDEYMS

-396 VAPRKTTNI
+396 VAPRKTINI

-413 KTYPKGELTLDVSY
+413 KTYPKGELTLDIFY

-453 PSVEPQQASMA
+453 PSIEPLQASMV

-484 TVAFDKATGWLTRY
+484 TVAFDKTTGWLTRY

-569 TEQNVA
+569 KEQNVA

-612 QMPVNMCQS
+612 QMPVDMCQS

-642 LYKYNVAHAQCPY
+642 QYKYNVAHAQCPY
-655 TPYQAW
+655 VPYQAW

-671 QTNVQGLGL
+671 QTNALGLGL

-691 AYLTKT
+691 AYLAKT

-743 PIVANVEKHE
+743 PIMDNVEKH